1 MTYEL
6 SLEYGSFPLKLVDDF
21 ADNRRAI
28 PDIIA
33 QDKALIAK
41 LEEANRL
48 FHELFHTI
56 ECQFFYIGYEFPE
69 KKERVTQLYNDIVQD
84 IKTNYADQDIIIESL
99 YFY

>member
-6 SLEYGSFPLKLVDDF
+6 SLEYGSFPLKLVDEF
-21 ADNRRAI
+21 AESRRAI
-28 PDIIA
+28 PDFIA
-33 QDKALIAK
+33 QDSELIAK
-41 LEEANRL
+41 LEEVNSL

-69 KKERVTQLYNDIVQD
+69 KKEKVTQLYNEIVQD
-84 IKTNYADQDIIIESL
+84 IKTNYPDQDILIESL